1 MSKWSK
7 RSEEDKKRILEE
19 QQKARDEAER
29 KKNRGTMA
37 ILKDEDA
44 VAIYDQKEIPLPC
57 MECGW
62 TGSEQ
67 YRRVTKPHFVTG
79 ADGVFIEGKCRKCS
93 RTVMRAMP
101 SVFESEAALIMMT
114 MNLLAMQGRMK

>member
-7 RSEEDKKRILEE
+7 RSDEEKKKIFEEQEKKRE
-19 QQKARDEAER
+19 EAER
-29 KKNRGTMA
+29 KKTQGTMA
-37 ILKDEDA
+37 VLKDEDA

-57 MECGW
+57 LNCGW

-67 YRRVTKPHFVTG
+67 YRRVIKPHFVTG
-79 ADGVFIEGKCRKCS
+79 VDGVFIEGKCRKCG

-114 MNLLAMQGRMK
+114 MQLLSQQGRLK